1 MLRTWVDH
9 TIAAAWGTA
18 EATVFF
24 IVPDVWTSWLA
35 LHNPRRGMAT
45 TVPALAGALAGGAA
59 TYKTAQRMSPETTEN
74 VLTSVPGISAAM
86 VAKVERQLD
95 EQGWSAL
102 VLGPTRGVPY
112 KIYARTLA
120 HGHESFGRFMALS
133 VPARMVR
140 FLAVTGGVAGLG
152 KLADRMG
159 MGAKGK
165 SAVFLGGWAGFYTW
179 YFTLGPGRN
188 SEPAVAVSPHEPG
201 NLD

>member
-1 MLRTWVDH
+1 MLRTNIDH
-9 TIAAAWGTA
+9 TVAATWGTA

-45 TVPALAGALAGGAA
+45 TVSALAGALAGGATMYKISQQMPPEA
-59 TYKTAQRMSPETTEN
+59 TEKI
-74 VLTSVPGISAAM
+74 LTSVPGISAAM

-120 HGHESFGRFMALS
+120 HGNESFGRFMALS
-133 VPARMVR
+133 VPARMAR
-140 FLAVTGGVAGLG
+140 FLAVTSGVAGLG
-152 KLADRMG
+152 KLADRLG
-159 MGAKGK
+159 VGAKGK
-165 SAVFLGGWAGFYTW
+165 TVTFLAGWAGFYSW
-179 YFTLGPGRN
+179 YFVRGPGRR
-188 SEPAVAVSPHEPG
+188 SK
-201 NLD
+201 